1 MACSN
6 KTTNSCPV
14 PFNRVDPPRSF
25 AGSGYHP
32 PASLP
37 TIPESDIEAAIPLFS
52 DPHFTPD
59 TASLSAFLEYAIVKN
74 WVAPMHRYK
83 QLLERVTR
91 MNEEMV
97 GMQDRIDLER
107 ASIFRRARAVRDKE
121 GQLEDALRHL
131 GEMEDEMAERSRQL
145 AEREWAVAQYL
156 AEKEERRRK
165 REKKWWKAEFWR
177 NKMN

>member
-1 MACSN
+1 
-6 KTTNSCPV
+6 
-14 PFNRVDPPRSF
+14 
-25 AGSGYHP
+25 
-32 PASLP
+32 
-37 TIPESDIEAAIPLFS
+37 
-52 DPHFTPD
+52 
-59 TASLSAFLEYAIVKN
+59 
-74 WVAPMHRYK
+74 MHRYK

-121 GQLEDALRHL
+121 GQLEIALRHL
-131 GEMEDEMAERSRQL
+131 GEMEEEMAERLRQL

-165 REKKWWKAEFWR
+165 REKKWWKVEFWR
-177 NKMN
+177 NKM